1 MYRFWSLNKKN
12 MSNLVKFKYYNNSI
26 EANRDKQILADNN
39 VISYI
44 ANEQTIQSD
53 WLLSNALGGI
63 QLQVFDNDL
72 DKAREILEDFL
83 ENEHVELE
91 VEHTISNPDFDLL
104 CPKCGSN
111 HLYRNDNPDKIF
123 GFAMP
128 FLNFGSD
135 DNTYNCYFCGNEF
148 KK

>member
-1 MYRFWSLNKKN
+1 
-12 MSNLVKFKYYNNSI
+12 MSSLVKFKYYQNSI
-26 EANRDKQILADNN
+26 EANRDKQILADNG
-39 VISYI
+39 VISFI

-63 QLQVFDNDL
+63 QLQVFDNDKE
-72 DKAREILEDFL
+72 KATEILKDFL

-91 VEHTISNPDFDLL
+91 VEHTISDPEFDLV

-111 HLYRNDNPDKIF
+111 HLYRNDNPSKLF

-128 FLNFGSD
+128 FLNFGSKT
-135 DNTYNCYFCGNEF
+135 NTETYNCYYCGNQFEVEM
-148 KK
+148 K

>member
-1 MYRFWSLNKKN
+1 
-12 MSNLVKFKYYNNSI
+12 MSSLVKFRYYQNSI
-26 EANRDKQILADNN
+26 EANRDKQILADNDI
-39 VISYI
+39 ISFI

-63 QLQVFDNDL
+63 QLQVFDNDKE
-72 DKAREILEDFL
+72 KATEILKDFL

-91 VEHTISNPDFDLL
+91 VEHTISNPDYDLV

-111 HLYRNDNPDKIF
+111 HLFKNDNPDKIF

-128 FLNFGSD
+128 FLNFGAKEAM
-135 DNTYNCYFCGNEF
+135 YKCYYCGNEF
-148 KK
+148 SAEIKK

>member
-1 MYRFWSLNKKN
+1 
-12 MSNLVKFKYYNNSI
+12 MSSLVKFKYYQNSI
-26 EANRDKQILADNN
+26 EANRDKQILADNGI
-39 VISYI
+39 ISFI

-63 QLQVFDNDL
+63 QLQVFDNDKE
-72 DKAREILEDFL
+72 KATEVLKDFL

-91 VEHTISNPDFDLL
+91 VEHTISNPDFDLV

-111 HLYRNDNPDKIF
+111 HLYRNDNPGKLF

-128 FLNFGSD
+128 LLSFGSTK
-135 DNTYNCYFCGNEF
+135 NTETYNCYYCGNQFEVES
-148 KK
+148 K

>member
-1 MYRFWSLNKKN
+1 
-12 MSNLVKFKYYNNSI
+12 MSSLVKFKYYQNSI
-26 EANRDKQILADNN
+26 EANRDKQILADNG
-39 VISYI
+39 VISFI

-63 QLQVFDNDL
+63 QLQVFDNDKE
-72 DKAREILEDFL
+72 KATEILKDFL

-91 VEHTISNPDFDLL
+91 VEHTISDPEFDLV

-111 HLYRNDNPDKIF
+111 HLYRNDNPSKLF

-128 FLNFGSD
+128 LLNFGS
-135 DNTYNCYFCGNEF
+135 NKNTETYNCYYCGNQFEVES
-148 KK
+148 K

>member
-1 MYRFWSLNKKN
+1 MAS
-12 MSNLVKFKYYNNSI
+12 LVKFKYYDNSI
-26 EANRDKQILADNN
+26 KANRDKQILADNG
-39 VISYI
+39 ILSFI

-63 QLQVFDNDL
+63 QLQVFDNEL
-72 DKAREILEDFL
+72 DKANQVLNAFLEDEF
-83 ENEHVELE
+83 VELE
-91 VEHTISNPDFDLL
+91 VEHTIENSEFDVV

-135 DNTYNCYFCGNEF
+135 QTTYNCYYCANEF
-148 KK
+148 QVKST

>member
-1 MYRFWSLNKKN
+1 
-12 MSNLVKFKYYNNSI
+12 MSSLVKFKYYQNSI
-26 EANRDKQILADNN
+26 EANRDKQILADNGI
-39 VISYI
+39 ISFI

-63 QLQVFDNDL
+63 QLQVFDKDL
-72 DKAREILEDFL
+72 DKSKEILKDFL

-91 VEHTISNPDFDLL
+91 VEHTISDPDFDLV

-111 HLYRNDNPDKIF
+111 HLYRNDNPGKIF

-128 FLNFGSD
+128 ILSFGENK
-135 DNTYNCYFCGNEF
+135 NTETFNCYYCGNQFEAEI
-148 KK
+148 